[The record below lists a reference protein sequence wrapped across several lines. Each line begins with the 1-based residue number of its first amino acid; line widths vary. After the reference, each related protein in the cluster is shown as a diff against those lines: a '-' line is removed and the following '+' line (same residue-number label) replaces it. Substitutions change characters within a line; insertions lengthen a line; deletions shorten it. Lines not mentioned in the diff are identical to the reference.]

1 MIMKQ
6 TIITALLAIALML
19 TSCHQS
25 AQKAGTEKLV
35 DSTETS
41 SIAFPSPTYR

>member
-1 MIMKQ
+1 MNKQ

-25 AQKAGTEKLV
+25 AQKAEMENQK
-35 DSTETS
+35 DSIETS
-41 SIAFPSPTYR
+41 SIAFPHPTYR